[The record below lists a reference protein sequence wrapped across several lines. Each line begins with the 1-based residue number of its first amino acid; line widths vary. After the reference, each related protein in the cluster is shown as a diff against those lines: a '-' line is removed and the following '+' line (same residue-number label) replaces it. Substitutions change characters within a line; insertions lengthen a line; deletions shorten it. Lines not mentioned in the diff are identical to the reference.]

1 MFTTEFEKT
10 AVSAKKYKEILHSTA
25 KRIGPY
31 DTSDK
36 VVRHAIRSEARGT
49 KLTGE
54 AALKNQ
60 IHFGMRKSLWQE
72 AGQEIQAARKGK
84 AS

>member
-1 MFTTEFEKT
+1 MFTAEFEKV
-10 AVSAKKYKEILHSTA
+10 AVKASTYKKILHSTA

-36 VVRHAIRSEARGT
+36 VVRHAIRSEARGS

-54 AALKNQ
+54 AAIKNQ
-60 IHFGMRKSLWQE
+60 VNWGMRKSLWQE
-72 AGQEIQAARKGK
+72 VGNEIKAAKEK